1 MKFLKFMTLLVAPSC
16 CCTVNAAVRHDDA
29 LPRFVTL
36 TWKLSL
42 DPSGDIAHLELPD
55 DEVGSALYAKMEPVV
70 RGWHFTPGKLDGQ
83 PAPTNTLLTVVVTFE
98 ADGSDGYR
106 VRVVS
111 AKTGG
116 SAKHLVP
123 PKYPGDSIRM
133 GHGGL
138 VLVKMEHD
146 ADGRV
151 VSATSVKPKK
161 GGVNDWRLV
170 DASLA
175 AARQWTFDPETIGGH
190 GVPGSD
196 VMPFCFFLRPSEY
209 TAKAPAYSIP
219 ATDRSPSRRP
229 DRSRRLPSSRS
240 TPDHRSRTRRDCG
253 RWHQLLRIV
262 HEDFECCL
270 RTTPDFL
277 RRPRDNFPFPR
288 RVSTFPSSIS
298 MREC

>member
-1 MKFLKFMTLLVAPSC
+1 MKCLKFIVLLVALC
-16 CCTVNAAVRHDDA
+16 CCSTINAAVPQDKT

-42 DPSGDIAHLELPD
+42 DPSGNITGLKLPD
-55 DEVGSALYAKMEPVV
+55 DEVGSTLYDKMEPVV
-70 RGWHFTPGKLDGQ
+70 RGWHFTPGKLDGR

-98 ADGSDGYR
+98 PGGPDGYR
-106 VRVVS
+106 ARVVS

-123 PKYPGDSIRM
+123 PKYPGDAIRM

-170 DASLA
+170 GASLA
-175 AARQWTFDPETIGGH
+175 AAKQWTFDPETVGGH

-196 VMPFCFFLRPSEY
+196 VMPFCFFLSPVGVHRESPCVFDPGDGQEPFETARPISQ
-209 TAKAPAYSIP
+209 TSVVAID
-219 ATDRSPSRRP
+219 T
-229 DRSRRLPSSRS
+229 
-240 TPDHRSRTRRDCG
+240 G
-253 RWHQLLRIV
+253 
-262 HEDFECCL
+262 
-270 RTTPDFL
+270 
-277 RRPRDNFPFPR
+277 
-288 RVSTFPSSIS
+288 SSIAHTP
-298 MREC
+298 

>member
-1 MKFLKFMTLLVAPSC
+1 MKFLKFMTLLAALSC

-175 AARQWTFDPETIGGH
+175 AAKQWTFDPETVGGH

-196 VMPFCFFLRPSEY
+196 VMPFCFFLSPVGVQRESPCVFDPGDGQEPFE
-209 TAKAPAYSIP
+209 TA
-219 ATDRSPSRRP
+219 
-229 DRSRRLPSSRS
+229 
-240 TPDHRSRTRRDCG
+240 RTISQTSVVAIDTG
-253 RWHQLLRIV
+253 
-262 HEDFECCL
+262 
-270 RTTPDFL
+270 
-277 RRPRDNFPFPR
+277 
-288 RVSTFPSSIS
+288 SSIAHTP
-298 MREC
+298 